1 MQHHVRDI
9 IFIII
14 GSFLFALGVNY
25 FVIPNQ
31 LSEGGIIGIT
41 IVTYYLFGWSPGVV
55 NFILNTTLVALGYRF
70 FTKRT
75 IFYTI
80 LSIFLSSV
88 FLHITVGWGELLED
102 KLLAALFAGLAVG
115 IGLGLIFRAGGTSGG
130 TTILARLANRFFG
143 WSVGNAML
151 FIDIAVISISAFI
164 IGRERAMYTLISVYV
179 GAKVIDALLEGAEER
194 SAVMIMSEKHE
205 AIRKSITDKLSRGV
219 TVLEAHGGYT
229 GAEKDVLYVVI
240 NKREIVQLKKL
251 IEDID
256 ENSYVTLHKV
266 QEIFGKGYKGTH
278 PSGKMLKW

>member
-1 MQHHVRDI
+1 MYHHVRDI
-9 IFIII
+9 ILIII
-14 GSFLFALGVNY
+14 GSFIFACGVNY

-55 NFILNTTLVALGYRF
+55 NFVLNATLLLFGYRF

-75 IFYTI
+75 TIYTI
-80 LSIFLSSV
+80 LSIVLSSV

-130 TTILARLANRFFG
+130 TTILARLFNRFFG
-143 WSVGNAML
+143 WTVGNAML
-151 FIDIAVISISAFI
+151 FIDIAVIAMSAFI

-194 SAVMIMSEKHE
+194 SAVMIMSEKHDD
-205 AIRKSITDKLSRGV
+205 IRKSITDKLSRGV

-251 IEDID
+251 IESID

-278 PSGKMLKW
+278 PGKALKW